1 MSEFYDVIIIGG
13 GVLGC
18 FTARNL
24 CRWKL
29 NICLLEAEPE
39 ICGGITRANAA
50 VVYAGYD
57 NKPGSEKATFA
68 AAANA
73 EMTELCAQLDVP
85 FSRPGGLMIAVGP
98 KGEAVLQRK
107 LEQGFA
113 KQVPGIRLLSGAEA
127 REMEPMLASNI
138 TAALWAPTTG
148 TVNPMLLGIAAY
160 ENALHN
166 GCTAKMNSPVRAIHR
181 DGTGYVLETDSET
194 LHCRMVLN
202 CAGLYADQVQAMI
215 YPGRVSLHWDAS
227 DFLVLDAFAEAPQ
240 HILFQETENGKGITA
255 VPTTEGNLL
264 LSSPARP
271 LTVPFATTRE
281 GLQRLQGMAKELL
294 PELDLQ
300 ETICSF
306 AGVRPNAVDS
316 QGRRFHSF
324 VIDDPAPDFLSL
336 IGIKTP
342 GLTCANQLG
351 RHLAQRTA
359 EYLQLQPNP
368 EYDPIRRA
376 IVPHDWDIVCQCRRI
391 TRGQIE
397 EAIRRGAATVDGV
410 KRRLGT
416 GMGICQGSRCQLEIE
431 KIIACAHNG
440 QLEKIAKEN
449 FNTMLNYK

>member
-1 MSEFYDVIIIGG
+1 MSEFYDAIIIGG
-13 GVLGC
+13 GILGC

-29 NICLLEAEPE
+29 NICLLEAEPD

-73 EMTELCAQLDVP
+73 EMGALCTQLDVP
-85 FSRPGGLMIAVGP
+85 FSRPGGLMTAIGP

-107 LEQGFA
+107 LEQGLA
-113 KQVPGIRLLSGAEA
+113 KQIPGIRLLSGTEA

-138 TAALWAPTTG
+138 TSALWAPTTG
-148 TVNPMLLGIAAY
+148 TVNPMLLGIAAF

-166 GCTAKMNSPVRAIHR
+166 GCVSKRNSPVRAIYR
-181 DGTGYVLETDSET
+181 DRTGYMLETAKET
-194 LHCRMVLN
+194 LYCRMVLN
-202 CAGLYADQVQAMI
+202 CAGLYADQVQALV
-215 YPGRVSLHWDAS
+215 YPGRVRLHWDAS
-227 DFLVLDAFAEAPQ
+227 DFLVLDTFAEAPQ
-240 HILFQETENGKGITA
+240 HVLFQETEEGKGITA

-281 GLQRLQGMAKELL
+281 GLRQLQNEAKELL
-294 PELDLQ
+294 PELDLN
-300 ETICSF
+300 ETIRSF

-316 QGRRFHSF
+316 RGHRFHSF
-324 VIDDPAPDFLSL
+324 VIDDPAADFLSL

-351 RHLAQRTA
+351 RHLAERTA
-359 EYLQLQPNP
+359 AHLKLLPNP
-368 EYDPIRRA
+368 DFDPIRRA
-376 IVPHDWDIVCQCRRI
+376 ITPRPDDWDILCQCRRI
-391 TRGQIE
+391 TRGQVE
-397 EAIRRGAATVDGV
+397 EAIHRGASTVDGV

-440 QLEKIAKEN
+440 QLEKITKGSDR
-449 FNTMLNYK
+449 